1 MARRLLILPDKW
13 FGGQE
18 FDDILTGNPPAFSKE
33 VDAVEFQVPKACA
46 LRIGV
51 CIRFLSVANQLA
63 SVGKKVSINF
73 EETQTGAMTYL
84 DRMGFF
90 DHLDI
95 NVGVLPGRP
104 TITARSRFAG
114 MNQGL
119 VEIEPIA
126 LNGYDRTLPRRLA
139 DTAAR
144 MHSNPKVGQQLGDAV
159 FTVFS
164 ELVGNVYEHS
174 STELIGYAA
183 LQSYTH
189 SRTVELA
196 VSDSGVGILATLRP
210 ALQQRRHPYAH
221 LDDAELLYR
230 VITEGVSR
238 TGDSYGCGLWAS
250 ATQALAFGAELEIRL
265 PDCRMNF
272 SPIKAGYDKG
282 AVAEGTHQLP
292 HMEGTHICFDFRL
305 DR

>member
-1 MARRLLILPDKW
+1 MARRQIKLPDKW
-13 FGGQE
+13 FGGQD
-18 FDDILTGNPPAFSKE
+18 FDNVLGGHPPAFSQE
-33 VDAVEFQVPKACA
+33 VDEVDFQVPKTCSI
-46 LRIGV
+46 RIGV
-51 CIRFLSVANQLA
+51 CIRLLSVANQLCA
-63 SVGKKVSINF
+63 CGKAVSISF
-73 EETQTGAMTYL
+73 EETRTGAMTYL

-90 DHLDI
+90 DHL
-95 NVGVLPGRP
+95 NPAVQVLPDRP
-104 TITARSRFAG
+104 TTTARQKYAG
-114 MNQGL
+114 GNLGL

-126 LNGYDRTLPRRLA
+126 LGGYDRTLPRRLA

-144 MHSNPKVGQQLGDAV
+144 LHVSSKVGERLGDAV

-174 STELIGYAA
+174 GTALVGFAA
-183 LQSYTH
+183 LQSYPN
-189 SRTVELA
+189 SSTVELA

-210 ALQQRRHPYAH
+210 ALTQRRHPYAQ
-221 LDDAELLYR
+221 LDDAELLLR

-238 TGDSYGCGLWAS
+238 TGETYGCGIRAS
-250 ATQALAFGAELEIRL
+250 AAHALAFGAALEIRL

-272 SPIKAGYDKG
+272 EPMEAGYDKG
-282 AVAEGTHQLP
+282 AVAEGVHRLP

>member
-1 MARRLLILPDKW
+1 MARRIIRLPDRW

-18 FDDILTGNPPAFSKE
+18 LDSVLGGNPSPFSKE
-33 VDAVEFQVPKACA
+33 VDAVEIQVPKSCA

-51 CIRFLSVANQLA
+51 CIRLLSMANQLNA
-63 SVGKKVSINF
+63 IGKQVTISF
-73 EETQTGAMTYL
+73 EESQTGAMTYL

-90 DHLDI
+90 DNLHE
-95 NVGVLPGRP
+95 NVRVLPDRP
-104 TITARSRFAG
+104 TITARSRLG
-114 MNQGL
+114 GTNLGL

-126 LNGYDRTLPRRLA
+126 LNGYDRTLPRRLS

-144 MHSNPKVGQQLGDAV
+144 MHTSNEVGRRLGDAV

-164 ELVGNVYEHS
+164 ELIGNVYEHS
-174 STELIGYAA
+174 GTELIGFAA
-183 LQSYTH
+183 LQSYTN
-189 SRTVELA
+189 SNTIELA

-210 ALQQRRHPYAH
+210 ALQQRRHQYAQ

-250 ATQALAFGAELEIRL
+250 ATQALAFGAALEIRL

-272 SPIKAGYDKG
+272 IPMKAGYDKG
-282 AVAEGTHQLP
+282 AIAEGAHRLP
-292 HMEGTHICFDFRL
+292 HMEGTHVCFDFRL